1 MTIDFLQLSFDA
13 ASKSQT
19 LHQGIRGLEPFFVA
33 HKAFSK
39 SPLCVYILTDDTKL
53 DLTAE
58 TLRFLNPTKTIH
70 IFHAWDVVPYDRAS
84 PNKELMAERAQVLEM
99 LSSGIADHSI
109 LLTTIT
115 ALTQKIPPLGGINTL
130 TPILRSGDT
139 LDLDT
144 LQNQLQVKGY
154 RRVNVVREPG
164 EYSIRGSII
173 DIFPAGESDPYRLDL
188 FGDVI
193 EFIKRFDPTTQRSGN
208 TIDQLS
214 LGNTSEL
221 LLSEENVKN
230 FRQNF
235 VELFGSNATKSDLY
249 QAISASQST
258 IGMEH
263 LIPLFYEE
271 LQTVFDL
278 LPSESIIFLDEQWQA
293 SLDARSDLIQTHF
306 KARLPDSLTT
316 KADINSYFA
325 VPPTL
330 MFLSTETF
338 KEKIDQFS
346 HFTFD
351 RFQPD
356 ASKESHFKEGILTL
370 TPKFSDKKDS
380 EHLHQN
386 VGNYIR
392 SKNAQ
397 NKTVILAVTS
407 SSAETSLIQGLKAQN
422 LSPVLA
428 PTISMIDASH
438 ELYICPLSLEQG
450 FETATHVFL
459 TEEDIFG
466 EKQSRPYKRKKK
478 ASLFIKTFQSLS
490 VGDYVVHRD
499 HGIGK
504 YDGLITLM
512 INDLPHDCLCVIY
525 SNDDKIFVPVEN
537 LEVLTRYGSDDTAVQ
552 LDRLGIA
559 SWQTRKAKVKKNLLA
574 IANHLVKIAA
584 ERKAQQGP
592 ICHPM
597 SGLYDVFCGKFPY
610 VETDDQMRAIED
622 CLSDLESGTPMDR
635 LICGDVGFGKTEVAM
650 RAAAVVALQGYQ
662 VALIAPTTLLAH
674 QHNKNFQTRF
684 DGFALKVEH
693 LSRLT
698 PKSAVPLIHKEIE
711 AGRTSIVIG
720 THSIFSD
727 SIKFNNLGLV
737 IIDEEQHFGVKQ
749 KEKLKKLYPNVHV
762 LTLSATPIPRTLQL
776 SLSGVRDLSIIATPP
791 VDRMAVNTFVLPFD
805 DLIIKEALMREKFRQ
820 GQSFYVSP
828 RIEYLTALYE
838 KLQTLTPELKIAVA
852 HGQMPPKHLEK
863 IMLSFHNQEY
873 DVLLATNIIES
884 GLDIPR
890 VNTIIIDRSDLFG
903 LSQLYQL
910 RGRVGRSKTRAYA
923 YLTIP
928 AQKLLSDKSLK
939 RLEVM
944 QTLDTL
950 GAGFQ
955 LASYD
960 MDIRGA
966 GNILGEEQSG
976 HIREVGVELYQ
987 QLLEEAVNEI
997 QHADSPNNQ
1006 AFEQWTPQ
1014 LNLNLPVLIPD
1025 SYVTDLSSR
1034 LELYQRIAQI
1044 QEVDE
1049 IEDLH
1054 AELLDR
1060 YGQIPEAF
1068 LNLLSII
1075 DLKVLSKKAHIDKVD
1090 VGQKGVVISFY
1101 KNLFPSPEK
1110 LIHHIQSHHGIM
1122 RLRQDH
1128 KLVVITNWLTH
1139 EDKMKGLR
1147 QILSSLRS
1155 LVES

>member
-1 MTIDFLQLSFDA
+1 
-13 ASKSQT
+13 SQT
-19 LHQGIRGLEPFFVA
+19 LHQGIRGLEPFFIA
-33 HKAFSK
+33 HKSFSK
-39 SPLCVYILTDDTKL
+39 IPLCVYILTDDTKL

-84 PNKELMAERAQVLEM
+84 PNKEIMAERVQVFDM
-99 LSSGIADHSI
+99 LSTGISGHAI

-115 ALTQKIPPLGGINTL
+115 ALTQKIPPLDRINSL
-130 TPILRSGDT
+130 TTVLKSGQT
-139 LDLDT
+139 LDLAS
-144 LQNQLQVKGY
+144 LQEQLLLKGY
-154 RRVNVVREPG
+154 RRVEVVREPS

-208 TIDQLS
+208 AVDQFSLS
-214 LGNTSEL
+214 NTSEL
-221 LLSEENVKN
+221 LLSEETIKN

-235 VELFGSNATKSDLY
+235 VELFGSSATKSDLY
-249 QAISASQST
+249 QAISAKQST

-263 LIPLFYEE
+263 LLPLFHQKM
-271 LQTVFDL
+271 QTVFDM
-278 LPSESIIFLDEQWQA
+278 LPSDCVIFLDEQWQA

-306 KARLPDSLTT
+306 KARLTDSPTT
-316 KADINSYFA
+316 RASINPYFA

-330 MFLSTETF
+330 MFLDADTF

-351 RFQPD
+351 RFHPD
-356 ASKESHFKEGILTL
+356 ASKATTFKEGILTL
-370 TPKFSDKKDS
+370 TPKFSDQKDS

-386 VGNYIR
+386 VGSYIR
-392 SKNAQ
+392 NKNAQ

-407 SSAETSLIQGLKAQN
+407 SSAEASLIQGLKTQN

-428 PTISMIDASH
+428 DTISIIDASQNG
-438 ELYICPLSLEQG
+438 LYICPLSLEQG
-450 FETATHVFL
+450 FETSTCIFL

-466 EKQSRPYKRKKK
+466 EKQARPYKRKKK
-478 ASLFIKTFQSLS
+478 SSLFIKTFQSLS
-490 VGDYVVHRD
+490 LGDYVVHRD
-499 HGIGK
+499 HGIGR

-512 INDLPHDCLCVIY
+512 INNLPHDCLCVIY

-537 LEVLTRYGSDDTAVQ
+537 LEVLTRYGSDDTSVQ

-559 SWQTRKAKVKKNLLA
+559 SWQTRKARVKKNLLA

-592 ICHPM
+592 ICHPL

-610 VETDDQMRAIED
+610 VETEDQMRAIEE

-650 RAAAVVALQGYQ
+650 RATAVVALQGYQ
-662 VALIAPTTLLAH
+662 VALISPTTLLSH
-674 QHNKNFQTRF
+674 QHNKNFQERF
-684 DGFALKVEH
+684 DGFALKIEQ

-698 PKSAVPLIHKEIE
+698 PKSAIPLIHKEIE
-711 AGRTSIVIG
+711 AGRTSIIIG
-720 THSIFSD
+720 THSIFND
-727 SIKFNNLGLV
+727 SLKFNNLGLV

-749 KEKLKKLYPNVHV
+749 KEKLKTLYPNIHV

-828 RIEYLTALYE
+828 RIEYLTTLYE

-852 HGQMPPKHLEK
+852 HGQMPPKQLEK
-863 IMLSFHNQEY
+863 IMLAFHNQEY

-928 AQKLLSDKSLK
+928 PQKLLSDKSLK

-976 HIREVGVELYQ
+976 HIKEVGVELYQ

-997 QHADSPNNQ
+997 QHADSPNKQ

-1034 LELYQRIAQI
+1034 LELYQHIAQI

-1054 AELLDR
+1054 VELLDR
-1060 YGQIPEAF
+1060 YGQIPETF

-1075 DLKVLSKKAHIDKVD
+1075 DLKVLSKKAHVDKVD
-1090 VGQKGVVISFY
+1090 MGQKGVIISFY
-1101 KNLFPSPEK
+1101 KNLFPRPEK

-1128 KLVVITNWLTH
+1128 RLVVITHWLTH

-1147 QILSSLRS
+1147 QILSELRA

>member
-13 ASKSQT
+13 TSKSHA
-19 LHQGIRGLEPFFVA
+19 LHQGIRGLEPFFIA
-33 HKAFSK
+33 NKAFSK
-39 SPLCVYILTDDTKL
+39 SLLCVYILTDDTKL
-53 DLTAE
+53 ELTAE

-70 IFHAWDVVPYDRAS
+70 IFPAWDVVPYDRAS
-84 PNKELMAERAQVLEM
+84 PNKELMAERAQILDM
-99 LSSGIADHSI
+99 LSTGINDQSI

-115 ALTQKIPPLGGINTL
+115 ALTQKIPPLGGLNTL
-130 TPILRSGDT
+130 TSDLKSGDI
-139 LDLDT
+139 LDLDN
-144 LQNQLQVKGY
+144 LQVQLQVKGY
-154 RRVNVVREPG
+154 GRVNVVREPG

-193 EFIKRFDPTTQRSGN
+193 ECIKQFDPATQRSGN

-221 LLSEENVKN
+221 LLSEENVKI

-235 VELFGSNATKSDLY
+235 VELFGSTATKSDVY
-249 QAISASQST
+249 QAISAKQST

-263 LIPLFYEE
+263 LLPLFYQDM
-271 LQTVFDL
+271 QTVFDL

-306 KARLPDSLTT
+306 KARLPDSP
-316 KADINSYFA
+316 AARSDINSYFA

-330 MFLSTETF
+330 MFLNAATF
-338 KEKIDQFS
+338 KEEIDQFC

-351 RFQPD
+351 RFHPD
-356 ASKESHFKEGILTL
+356 ASKENTFKEGILTL
-370 TPKFSDKKDS
+370 TPKFSDKKDN

-386 VGNYIR
+386 VGDYIR
-392 SKNAQ
+392 RKNAE

-428 PTISMIDASH
+428 STIIMIDASH
-438 ELYICPLSLEQG
+438 ELYICPLPLEQG
-450 FETATHVFL
+450 FETATCVFL

-512 INDLPHDCLCVIY
+512 INNLPHDCLCVIY

-537 LEVLTRYGSDDTAVQ
+537 LEVLTRYGSDDSAVQ

-559 SWQTRKAKVKKNLLA
+559 SWQTRKARVKKDLLA

-592 ICHPM
+592 ICHPL

-610 VETDDQMRAIED
+610 VETEDQMRAIDD

-635 LICGDVGFGKTEVAM
+635 LVCGDVGFGKTEVAM

-674 QHNKNFQTRF
+674 QHNKNFQSRF
-684 DGFALKVEH
+684 DGFSLKIEH

-698 PKSAVPLIHKEIE
+698 SKSAAPLIHKEIE

-727 SIKFNNLGLV
+727 SLKFNNLGLV

-928 AQKLLSDKSLK
+928 SQKLLSDKSLK

-997 QHADSPNNQ
+997 QNVNSPSKQ
-1006 AFEQWTPQ
+1006 DFEQWTPQ

-1044 QEVDE
+1044 QEIEE

-1054 AELLDR
+1054 SELLDR

-1101 KNLFPSPEK
+1101 KNLFPNPEK
-1110 LIHHIQSHHGIM
+1110 LIPHIQSHHGMM

-1128 KLVVITNWLTH
+1128 KLVVLTHWHTH

-1147 QILSSLRS
+1147 QILSELRA
-1155 LVES
+1155 LVEP